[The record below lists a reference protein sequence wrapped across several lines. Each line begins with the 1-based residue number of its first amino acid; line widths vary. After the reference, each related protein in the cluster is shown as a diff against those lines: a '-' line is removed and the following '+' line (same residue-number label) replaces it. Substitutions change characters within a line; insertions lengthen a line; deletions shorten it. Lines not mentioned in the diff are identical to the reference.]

1 MPKITVNHK
10 CNLPAKD
17 AFSKI
22 KTFFETDADIRRL
35 DPKMKCEFAEGSL
48 VGKATGSQFKADIA
62 VTGQDGGSAVTVVID
77 LPLLLTPIK
86 GKVQEIVQRK
96 LNKYLS

>member
-1 MPKITVNHK
+1 MPKISINHK
-10 CNLPAKD
+10 CNLPASD

-22 KTFFETDADIRRL
+22 KTFFETDQDIRRL
-35 DPKMKCEFAEGSL
+35 DPKMKCEFIENKL
-48 VGKATGSQFKADIA
+48 TGKATGNQFKADIS
-62 VTGQDGGSAVTVVID
+62 VTSQETGSIVSIIVD

-86 GKVQEIVQRK
+86 GKVQETIQKK